1 MLTRGWVGFTSWDPR
16 AAGLIIG
23 LTAATTRHHICRATL
38 EATCFQ
44 TKAVYDAM
52 RNDTLAYRHPRPGHD
67 IDAYT
72 PNGTKG
78 LANGHSHSPAPTKT
92 KNWLRVDGGMT
103 ESDITMQL
111 QADILGISVERPNMR
126 E

>member
-1 MLTRGWVGFTSWDPR
+1 MVVLLTRFDSVRSWDPR
-16 AAGLIIG
+16 ASGLIIG
-23 LTAATTRHHICRATL
+23 LTAATTKHHICRATL

-52 RNDTLAYRHPRPGHD
+52 RNDTLAYRHPLPGHD
-67 IDAYT
+67 IDGYA
-72 PNGTKG
+72 PNGT
-78 LANGHSHSPAPTKT
+78 NGHTNGHHAPPAKT